1 MEKQSKNTGTV
12 VVTWPSDFERGQEE
26 REYQVAK
33 SNLPGV
39 FCRCH
44 GCDDIFLVLGA
55 VCSSCGVVANYVL
68 GDGAQG
74 GKVWACDSCQM
85 GVSTVEC
92 ECGTENSH
100 ANMKEFKEDGTEA
113 CFVATVCF
121 GDLEH
126 PVVCELRLFR
136 DQFLQASR
144 IGRCFIRLY
153 YRYGP
158 YWASVIDR
166 VRIVHPPIRLGLR
179 FVALMSRK
187 LKMHR

>member
-1 MEKQSKNTGTV
+1 MGIAVCNQCGHGFIDSRQKSGSVIQCPSCSGSFTYTEEEQRELFKEFMEKQSKNTGTV

-26 REYQVAK
+26 REYKVAK

-92 ECGTENSH
+92 ECGT
-100 ANMKEFKEDGTEA
+100 
-113 CFVATVCF
+113 
-121 GDLEH
+121 
-126 PVVCELRLFR
+126 R
-136 DQFLQASR
+136 
-144 IGRCFIRLY
+144 
-153 YRYGP
+153 
-158 YWASVIDR
+158 
-166 VRIVHPPIRLGLR
+166 
-179 FVALMSRK
+179 
-187 LKMHR
+187 